1 MKKLLRKYLLKSG
14 YGKFIDTDD
23 LYSIDFNK
31 VNNKSFVEISEP
43 GDIFIMIQGHMDI
56 YFPDKHGK
64 NHLLARVYTDD
75 YQLGGTSKHF
85 LQKDSSMDNYQ
96 ISLSSNSICY
106 GINKK
111 KIKILFNDPSFLSFI
126 FERHIRFT
134 NQIMQENYLRNIF
147 SIEEYIAYILY
158 NHAREGVYEVSGYSL
173 FANLLK
179 CDRTTLYR
187 VIISLENR
195 GILKKDDKLLRI
207 HSMEQLKFIFDEK
220 L

>member
-1 MKKLLRKYLLKSG
+1 MKKLLEKYLLKSG
-14 YGKFIDTDD
+14 YGKFINTYD
-23 LYSIDFNK
+23 LYPIAFNK
-31 VNNKSFVEISEP
+31 INNKTFIEVSEP
-43 GDIFIMIQGHMDI
+43 VNIFLMIQGHMDI
-56 YFPDKHGK
+56 HFPDKHGK

-85 LQKDSSMDNYQ
+85 LQKDSSMGNYQ
-96 ISLSSNSICY
+96 ISLSNNSICY
-106 GINKK
+106 GINKD
-111 KIKILFNDPSFLSFI
+111 KIKELFNDPSFLSFV

-147 SIEEYIAYILY
+147 SIEEYVAYILY
-158 NHAREGVYEVSGYSL
+158 NHSREGVYEVNGYSL

-187 VIISLENR
+187 VIVSLENR
-195 GILKKDDKLLRI
+195 GILKKDDKILRI
-207 HSMEQLKFIFDEK
+207 NSMEQLKFIFDEK